1 MERSGDIWEV
11 LIVTDSPDFIG
22 EHQLVITAF
31 DNVYEKEVEQAFK
44 LTLDIFDSC
53 ELQEVVLTDLTVSQV
68 NYELRDE
75 PFVIPLTVSVS

>member
-1 MERSGDIWEV
+1 M
-11 LIVTDSPDFIG
+11 
-22 EHQLVITAF
+22 
-31 DNVYEKEVEQAFK
+31 YEKEVKQAFK